1 LSLSLAEYAQI
12 LCLST
17 LAISKDGML
26 VLSLLGCVVGLETAA
41 VKLGSLSL
49 KLKLHPFEAV
59 AGCTGEDD
67 ICLRESRAWIT
78 YCDCSIATG
87 SNVLNTDQR
96 VAVPVIVIPCNYVA
110 HF

>member
-49 KLKLHPFEAV
+49 KLHPFEAA

-67 ICLRESRAWIT
+67 ICHRESRRELLIVT
-78 YCDCSIATG
+78 
-87 SNVLNTDQR
+87 VPLR
-96 VAVPVIVIPCNYVA
+96 PVAM
-110 HF
+110 F